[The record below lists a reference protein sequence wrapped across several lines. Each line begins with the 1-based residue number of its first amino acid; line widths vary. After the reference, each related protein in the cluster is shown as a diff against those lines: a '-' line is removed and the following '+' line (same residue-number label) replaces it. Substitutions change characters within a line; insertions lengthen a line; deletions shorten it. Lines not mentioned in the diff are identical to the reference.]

1 MYQFRRD
8 MPWTDDD
15 NPGFG
20 GSYTDEAG
28 RIMQGNTFDYPYIHG
43 KALLKAGYSFCS
55 ASAKAFET
63 DSTNLRNFW
72 AADII
77 CGKQVT
83 TPAGRGS
90 MPDRFRVFPKGL
102 VNAVTAFASNGG
114 NILVSGAN
122 IGTDLWDKVYP
133 TATDSTYQAD
143 AQAFAKDIL
152 GYKWLT
158 NYASRSGKVQNL
170 GKRKETI
177 SFYQKQNDYIY
188 KVETPDGLMPA
199 SDKASIFLRYTD
211 TDIPAGI
218 FNEGKG
224 YRTVSLGFPIETI
237 TDISEMESL
246 FRMAFDFFYE
256 GERN

>member
-1 MYQFRRD
+1 MYQCRRELT
-8 MPWTDDD
+8 WLDDD

-20 GSYTDEAG
+20 ASYTDQAG
-28 RIMQGNTFDYPYIHG
+28 KLVNGNSFDYPSRHG
-43 KALLKAGYSFCS
+43 KALMAAGYSFCS
-55 ASAKAFET
+55 ASADAFT
-63 DSTNLRNFW
+63 SCGLDSFW
-72 AADII
+72 ATDII
-77 CGKQVT
+77 CGKQIS
-83 TPAGRGS
+83 TPAGTGN
-90 MPDRFRVFPKGL
+90 
-102 VNAVTAFASNGG
+102 VNAARFQVLPEPMRKAISACTSKGG
-114 NILVSGAN
+114 NILISGAN
-122 IGTDLWDKVYP
+122 IGTDLCDHIYP
-133 TATDSTYQAD
+133 TVADSAYRVDSQK
-143 AQAFAKDIL
+143 FAKDVL

-170 GKRKETI
+170 GKRKESI

-188 KVETPDGLMPA
+188 QVETPDGLMPA

-237 TDISEMESL
+237 TDMTEMESL

>member
-90 MPDRFRVFPKGL
+90 MP
-102 VNAVTAFASNGG
+102 
-114 NILVSGAN
+114 
-122 IGTDLWDKVYP
+122 
-133 TATDSTYQAD
+133 
-143 AQAFAKDIL
+143 
-152 GYKWLT
+152 
-158 NYASRSGKVQNL
+158 
-170 GKRKETI
+170 EI
-177 SFYQKQNDYIY
+177 SSFQEQ
-188 KVETPDGLMPA
+188 
-199 SDKASIFLRYTD
+199 
-211 TDIPAGI
+211 
-218 FNEGKG
+218 
-224 YRTVSLGFPIETI
+224 
-237 TDISEMESL
+237 ISEPICGTKSILQLQTAHTKLMHKHLPRTFS
-246 FRMAFDFFYE
+246 ATN
-256 GERN
+256 G